1 MALDHEYYIA
11 GEQVDTATWRQVRDD
26 LDDAGHDDYTAVVPG
41 DPATG
46 QPVRWHIVPPPGVT
60 VQVPLPIEDTGRTS

>member
-1 MALDHEYYIA
+1 MALAHEHFVA
-11 GEQVDTATWRQVRDD
+11 GEQVDSTTWRKVRDD
-26 LDDAGHDDYTAVVPG
+26 LDDAGHDDCTAVVPG

-60 VQVPLPIEDTGRTS
+60 VRVPVRPEDTGRTT